1 MNIRKQFTSF
11 LLVVIGV
18 LWVFSVLSIPLIDE
32 KCIACEQR
40 HCPWGVSK
48 SLRKMSVLEWLTD
61 RTGDLHLNFH
71 CPNKFVLDNIKRGA
85 K

>member
-1 MNIRKQFTSF
+1 MNVRKELTSG

-32 KCIACEQR
+32 RCIACEKR
-40 HCPWGVSK
+40 HCPWGVAK
-48 SLRKMSVLEWLTD
+48 SLRKMSVIEWVTD
-61 RTGDLHLNFH
+61 RTGDIHLNFH
-71 CPNKFVLDNIKRGA
+71 CPNKFVQDNIKVG